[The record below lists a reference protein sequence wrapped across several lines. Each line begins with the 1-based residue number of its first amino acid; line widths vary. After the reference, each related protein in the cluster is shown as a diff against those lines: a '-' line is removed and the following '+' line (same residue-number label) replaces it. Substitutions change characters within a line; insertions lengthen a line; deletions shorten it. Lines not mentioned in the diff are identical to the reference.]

1 MELDEVVISRAI
13 IEDFSRTLS
22 EYADVDVGIVG
33 GGPSGLVCAT
43 YLARAGAKVALF
55 ERKLSVGGGMW
66 GGGMMFPRI
75 VVQREATRILDEFGI
90 RYREY
95 RPGYYLASSI
105 EAVGKLTAA
114 AADAG
119 AEVFNLMSVEDVM
132 IRENDEVRGLVI
144 NWSAVDIAGLHVD
157 PLTVSTKVVVD
168 ATGHPAEVCRIVQ
181 DKVTGKGFKVLGER
195 SMWAEKGEKALI
207 DTTREVYPG
216 LVVAGMAANAVSG
229 GPRMGPVFGGML
241 LSGEI
246 AAGIVKRKLGI
257 A

>member
-1 MELDEVVISRAI
+1 MELDEVIISRAI
-13 IEDFSRTLS
+13 IEDFLKALS
-22 EYADVDVGIVG
+22 DCAEVDVGIVG
-33 GGPSGLVCAT
+33 GGPSGLVCAAH
-43 YLARAGAKVALF
+43 LAKAGAKVALF

-75 VVQREATRILDEFGI
+75 VVQREATRILDEFSI

-95 RPGYYLASSI
+95 SQGYYIASSV

-114 AADAG
+114 AAGAG

-132 IRENDEVRGLVI
+132 IRENDEIEGLVI
-144 NWSAVDIAGLHVD
+144 NWSAVDMAGLHVD
-157 PLTVSTKVVVD
+157 PLTVRTKVVVD

-207 DTTREVYPG
+207 STTREVYPG

-229 GPRMGPVFGGML
+229 GHRMGPVFGGML
-241 LSGEI
+241 ISGEM
-246 AAGIVKRKLGI
+246 AAGIVKKKLGMP
-257 A
+257 